1 MGTVTKEDVWK
12 VVQMGLA
19 TLVLPLAGWVW
30 NMNVEVAELK
40 NDLGDAEQVIEKL
53 NKEKDQYR
61 VKEQKLNKEKDQY
74 RIKEQKLT
82 SQIVGIEKDI
92 EYMKGSLSRIE
103 QLVTSR

>member
-40 NDLGDAEQVIEKL
+40 NDLGDAEVVIENL

-61 VKEQKLNKEKDQY
+61 D
-74 RIKEQKLT
+74 KEQKLT

-92 EYMKGSLSRIE
+92 EYMKDSLSRIE
-103 QLVTSR
+103 QLVTSK

>member
-1 MGTVTKEDVWK
+1 MGNVTKDDIWK

-19 TLVLPLAGWVW
+19 TLVIPLAGWVW

-53 NKEKDQYR
+53 YKEKDA
-61 VKEQKLNKEKDQY
+61 Y

-92 EYMKGSLSRIE
+92 EYMKDSLSRIE
-103 QLVTSR
+103 QLVTSK